1 MIELVS
7 LFEDSSWTDSKWCN
21 IEHVILAIVVANYFY
36 IALVLIYG
44 WDAPLHC
51 GVEEAGIEWMGAVI
65 GGRKWA
71 LSWSLNRPTSPS
83 SFSKDRTSCKN
94 CAAPAERKKQM
105 STWKVINNCTQK
117 MRDSLRQIAI
127 GKSGQQKQ
135 NSFVWILI
143 YIICRHHCRMKKRDS
158 AKGKRCEGQTFLRC
172 MWSPI
177 HPLSHNKG
185 LVMLRNESITNK
197 NLHLYSKI
205 GRDTIVTFN
214 FSQSLKICLPTC
226 TNLISIQ
233 LHFAFCVPDLGNFS
247 FPMLM
252 INWHLTDKHAL
263 NLVVFFLTFAISRK
277 AKTLNDLKDKQI
289 GYCSNL
295 KIFQKKQE

>member
-7 LFEDSSWTDSKWCN
+7 LFEDSWTDSKWCN
-21 IEHVILAIVVANYFY
+21 NEHVILAIVVPNYFY

-135 NSFVWILI
+135 NSFVWIQI

-214 FSQSLKICLPTC
+214 FSVFENMFAYMYQS
-226 TNLISIQ
+226 NLYTT
-233 LHFAFCVPDLGNFS
+233 AFCILCPWPGKFFIPNVNDKLASNWQTCIKLGSFFS
-247 FPMLM
+247 YLRHLQESQNVEWPEGQT
-252 INWHLTDKHAL
+252 NWLLQQFK
-263 NLVVFFLTFAISRK
+263 NI
-277 AKTLNDLKDKQI
+277 
-289 GYCSNL
+289 
-295 KIFQKKQE
+295 